1 MPPIVRFRN
10 PIEKR
15 VPSDVLDPELPVC
28 EALQGRICSMRVKV
42 LAIRVI
48 LGIVFAV
55 LLGRV
60 FFPQSGPALTGG
72 IALMLVFFAYVL
84 EAVHSR
90 RDGD

>member
-1 MPPIVRFRN
+1 
-10 PIEKR
+10 
-15 VPSDVLDPELPVC
+15 
-28 EALQGRICSMRVKV
+28 MRVKV